1 MREIKPLVSV
11 LVPVY
16 NVSKYLRQCLDS
28 LVEQTLKEIEIVC
41 VNDGSTDSSL
51 QILNEY
57 AQSDKRIV
65 IVNKPN
71 GGLPS
76 ARNAGLDVAKG
87 KYVAFVDGDDYVDA
101 DMFRR
106 MYNAARINSADIV
119 VCGGHPF
126 PNEDKAPV
134 WLKDV
139 LSPRDI
145 VYKTGGA
152 EALFIERGSKPFLWR
167 DMIRKEL
174 IDKNNFRLDESIIVG
189 EDQAFQFKVFP
200 SAKNITFISD
210 KLYYYRYSRP
220 ESIMNEP
227 QYKDYGARILKHVNM
242 IDSIAA
248 SWKQELSGH
257 DNAVRFFEWCIDFL
271 YWDIIR
277 VSAVDRVEIARRFCK
292 TLIGIGYYDYYKDYS
307 WNTRNHFDYMYGLTT
322 YKADP
327 PLVSIVAIMGRNSEY
342 MAEFLDSVLS
352 QSEKRIEVL
361 LYENVSDD
369 ATKNIV
375 RERLNRDNRIC
386 VRLGEWQPVSKKYND
401 AIQTAKGKYIC
412 FLNTFDYIQDSD
424 WLKKSIECF
433 NDPEISLVG
442 YREGFSGKN
451 YVKNCQNGYY
461 RQFLYRIDK
470 IRENNIRFK
479 DFALLTGSVFFTKYC
494 LVSDYAFFISKFMM
508 KGKTFKRQSIYADE
522 AKLIMRAF
530 VWLLQTAKENN
541 LMLLAERVT
550 DLLNSENYVRLITD
564 ATYGFYLDKSSVSNP
579 REDFHS
585 ELFSLLVKANSLARL
600 DKNDKSVLRTLAV
613 FISKRHKFLE
623 KI

>member
-1 MREIKPLVSV
+1 MREKKPLVSI

-16 NVSKYLRQCLDS
+16 NVSRYLRQCLDS
-28 LVEQTLKEIEIVC
+28 LVGQTLKEIEIIC

-57 AQSDKRIV
+57 AEADKRVI

-76 ARNAGLDVAKG
+76 ARNAGLDIARG
-87 KYVAFVDGDDYVDA
+87 KYIGFVDSDDYVDVN
-101 DMFRR
+101 MFRI
-106 MYNAARINSADIV
+106 MYNAACINSADIV

-126 PNEDKAPV
+126 PNEEMAPV

-145 VYKTGGA
+145 VYKTGGN
-152 EALFIERGSKPFLWR
+152 EALFVERGAKPFIWR
-167 DMIRKEL
+167 DMIRKDL
-174 IDKNNFRLDESIIVG
+174 IDKHNLRLDESIVVG

-200 SAKNITFISD
+200 LAKNITFISD

-227 QYKDYGARILKHVNM
+227 QYKDYGSRVFKHVNM
-242 IDSIAA
+242 IAGIVS
-248 SWKQELSGH
+248 SWKQELTKPDS
-257 DNAVRFFEWCIDFL
+257 AVRFFEWSVDFL

-277 VSAVDRVEIARRFCK
+277 VSAVDRVEIARKFCK
-292 TLIGIGYYDYYKDYS
+292 VLIDAGYYNFYKDYS
-307 WNTRNHFDYMYGLTT
+307 WDTRNHFDYMYGLTT
-322 YKADP
+322 YKAEQ

-342 MAEFLDSVLS
+342 ISAFLDSVLA
-352 QSEKRIEVL
+352 QSERRIEIL
-361 LYENVSDD
+361 LYENESDD

-375 RERLNRDNRIC
+375 REKLVHDNRIC
-386 VRLGEWQPVSKKYND
+386 VRLGEWQPVSQKYND

-412 FLNTFDYIQDSD
+412 FLNAFDYIQDVD
-424 WLKKSIECF
+424 WLQKSLNYF
-433 NDPEISLVG
+433 QDPEISLVG
-442 YREGFSGKN
+442 YHEDVVNRNKV
-451 YVKNCQNGYY
+451 VKCQNGNY

-470 IRENNIRFK
+470 IRKNKIWFK
-479 DFALLTGSVFFTKYC
+479 DYALLTGSVFFTKYC

-541 LMLLAERVT
+541 LMFLTERIT

-564 ATYGFYLDKSSVSNP
+564 ATYGFYLDESSIDNP
-579 REDFHS
+579 KEDFHS
-585 ELFSLLVKANSLARL
+585 EVFALLVKANSLAQL
-600 DKNDKSVLRTLAV
+600 GSNDRAVLRTLAA
-613 FISKRHKFLE
+613 FIAQRHQFLE

>member
-1 MREIKPLVSV
+1 MRENKPVVSV

-28 LVEQTLKEIEIVC
+28 LVGQTLKEIEIVC

-57 AQSDKRIV
+57 AKSDKRIV

-152 EALFIERGSKPFLWR
+152 EALFIERGAKPFLWR

-200 SAKNITFISD
+200 VAQNITFISD

-248 SWKQELSGH
+248 SWKHELTGH

-292 TLIGIGYYDYYKDYS
+292 TLIDIGYYDYYKDYS

-352 QSEKRIEVL
+352 QSEKRLEVL

-442 YREGFSGKN
+442 YSEGFSGKN
-451 YVKNCQNGYY
+451 YVENCQNGYY

-530 VWLLQTAKENN
+530 VWLLQTAKDND
-541 LMLLAERVT
+541 LALLAERVT
-550 DLLNSENYVRLITD
+550 DLLNSENYIRLITD
-564 ATYGFYLDKSSVSNP
+564 ATYGFYIDKSSVNNP

-585 ELFSLLVKANSLARL
+585 ELFSLLVKANSLASFG
-600 DKNDKSVLRTLAV
+600 KNDKAVLRTLAV
-613 FISKRHKFLE
+613 FILKRHKFLE